1 MPSADLTLSRRFL
14 LLSAGAAGAA
24 FPLLAAAE
32 APAGLTV
39 TDALRARRSTR
50 AFADR
55 PVDPA
60 LMAELLWAAFGVN
73 RPDTGLH
80 TAPSWHG
87 AADVVV
93 HVATG
98 SGVFRY
104 DPATDTTRQLL
115 AEDIRTKLSPEPF
128 VATAPACLIFISDTQ
143 RLTAAEDDDQKRL
156 WALVDAAI
164 VSENVYLFAAA
175 RGLGTCLI
183 GGLDREAI
191 SQALALDRHAYP
203 TFVQPVGWPAA

>member
-1 MPSADLTLSRRFL
+1 MSIADIPLSRRSL
-14 LLSAGAAGAA
+14 VLAAGAA
-24 FPLLAAAE
+24 S
-32 APAGLTV
+32 AGLAVPALARTPAELTM

-60 LMAELLWAAFGVN
+60 LLAELLWAAFGVN

-87 AADVVV
+87 SADVVV
-93 HVATG
+93 HLATA
-98 SGVFRY
+98 SGVLRH
-104 DPATDTTRQLL
+104 DPATNTAQSLL
-115 AEDIRTKLSPEPF
+115 PEDIRTRLSPEPF
-128 VATAPACLIFISDTQ
+128 VATAPACLIFVSDL
-143 RLTAAEDDDQKRL
+143 RKLTAADQDEQKRL
-156 WALVDAAI
+156 WALVDAAM

-175 RGLGTCLI
+175 RGLGTCLV

-191 SQALALDRHAYP
+191 SQALALERHDYP
-203 TFVQPVGWPAA
+203 TFVQPVGHPA